1 MSHFSTPGSLGGA
14 TDDQKDPLVKKSSF
28 SWTKA
33 AFQAPLQNLSVQQFV
48 RSKKRKLQGWRFG
61 LAVSASSAIFVLL
74 TNVLLMIV
82 TASGPKPDRGIGTL
96 YVGSCGI
103 VNKWNLALHLL
114 INILSSILL
123 SASNYAMQILSS
135 PTRSECDKAHA
146 RRDWLDIG
154 VNGLRNLTRISWQRR
169 ILWTLL
175 GISSIP
181 IHLLFNS
188 AIFKTLV
195 ANEYFRAVV
204 TTDFLDGG
212 EIMANDPYSGP
223 SYSDFDVSSLEQYRS
238 DYHAA
243 LRSIQQ
249 QYRER
254 KTMYEQLDPPEC
266 ISSYGRPLMS
276 GRSNVFLV
284 TNSTDANLN
293 VFNYF
298 ETSLDGQEWYSDAY
312 TW

>member
-14 TDDQKDPLVKKSSF
+14 TDDQKDPLVKKSSS

-33 AFQAPLQNLSVQQFV
+33 AFQAPLRNSSVQQLF
-48 RSKKRKLQGWRFG
+48 RSKKRKLRGWRFG
-61 LAVSASSAIFVLL
+61 LAMSASSAIFVLL
-74 TNVLLMIV
+74 TNVLLMIGAV
-82 TASGPKPDRGIGTL
+82 SASKPDRDIGTL
-96 YVGSCGI
+96 YIGSCGI

-188 AIFKTLV
+188 AVFKTLD

-212 EIMANDPYSGP
+212 EIIATDPYSDP
-223 SYSDFDVSSLEQYRS
+223 YYSNFDVSSLEQYRS

-249 QYRER
+249 QYRKR
-254 KTMYEQLDPPEC
+254 KARYEQLDPPEC
-266 ISSYGRPLMS
+266 ISSYGGPLVS
-276 GRSNVFLV
+276 GRSNVFLI

-293 VFNYF
+293 AFNYF
-298 ETSLDGQEWYSDAY
+298 ETSLGQEWYGGAY

>member
-1 MSHFSTPGSLGGA
+1 MSHFSTPGSLSGA
-14 TDDQKDPLVKKSSF
+14 TDDQKDPLVKKSSS

-33 AFQAPLQNLSVQQFV
+33 AFQAPLRNSSVQQLF
-48 RSKKRKLQGWRFG
+48 RSKKRKLRGWRFG
-61 LAVSASSAIFVLL
+61 LAMSASSAIFVLL
-74 TNVLLMIV
+74 TNVLLMIGAV
-82 TASGPKPDRGIGTL
+82 SASKPDRDIGTL
-96 YVGSCGI
+96 YIGSCGI

-188 AIFKTLV
+188 TIFKTLDSNDYS
-195 ANEYFRAVV
+195 AFVV
-204 TTDFLDGG
+204 SRDFLEGQH
-212 EIMANDPYSGP
+212 ATY
-223 SYSDFDVSSLEQYRS
+223 LEQYPDTYELHGNDTLEGLRGEYRDWVES
-238 DYHAA
+238 AHQRYHENRH
-243 LRSIQQ
+243 LYENLTSGLCTSI
-249 QYRER
+249 YGSSIVSGYSNVLIVIARDD
-254 KTMYEQLDPPEC
+254 TDINMYEAMH
-266 ISSYGRPLMS
+266 MS
-276 GRSNVFLV
+276 PG
-284 TNSTDANLN
+284 ANGP
-293 VFNYF
+293 FDGS
-298 ETSLDGQEWYSDAY
+298 ETW
-312 TW
+312 

>member
-61 LAVSASSAIFVLL
+61 LAMSASSAIFVLL
-74 TNVLLMIV
+74 TNVLLMIGA
-82 TASGPKPDRGIGTL
+82 ASASKLDRGIGTL
-96 YVGSCGI
+96 YIGSCGI

-175 GISSIP
+175 GISSVP

-188 AIFKTLV
+188 AVFKTLD
-195 ANEYFRAVV
+195 ANDYFRAVV

-212 EIMANDPYSGP
+212 EIMANDPYSNP
-223 SYSDFDVSSLEQYRS
+223 YYRDFDVSRLERMRS
-238 DYHAA
+238 GYHAS
-243 LRSIQQ
+243 LISIQQ
-249 QYRER
+249 RYRER
-254 KTMYEQLDPPEC
+254 KTMYEQLDPTDC
-266 ISSYGRPLMS
+266 ISKYGGPFVS
-276 GRSNVFLV
+276 GHSNVFLV

-293 VFNYF
+293 AFNYI
-298 ETSLDGQEWYSDAY
+298 ETPINSQEWYGYAY